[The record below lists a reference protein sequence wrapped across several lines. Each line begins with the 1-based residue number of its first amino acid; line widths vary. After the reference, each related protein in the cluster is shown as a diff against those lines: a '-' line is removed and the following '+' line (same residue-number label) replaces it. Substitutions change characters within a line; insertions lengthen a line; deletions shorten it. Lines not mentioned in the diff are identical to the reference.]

1 MSDNEWKD
9 AFSDV
14 LRWARRNARHFA
26 KKAKT
31 VRDGS
36 QSHAAFV
43 GAAEAFNAAVR
54 TMRDMAKT
62 AKLDNNERRPA
73 KRRAAK

>member
-9 AFSDV
+9 AFIDV
-14 LRWARRNARHFA
+14 LRWAGKNARHFA

-43 GAAEAFNAAVR
+43 GAAEAFNASVR
-54 TMRDMAKT
+54 IMRDIAKVV
-62 AKLDNNERRPA
+62 KLESNERKPA
-73 KRRAAK
+73 KRKAAK